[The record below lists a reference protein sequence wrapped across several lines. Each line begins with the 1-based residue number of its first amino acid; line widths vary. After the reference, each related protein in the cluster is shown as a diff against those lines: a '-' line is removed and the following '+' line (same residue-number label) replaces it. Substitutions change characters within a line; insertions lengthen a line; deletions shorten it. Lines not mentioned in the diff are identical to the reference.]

1 MEREL
6 DFIPWKLF
14 GGTEGCERQML
25 RFGSEE
31 TLGYEE
37 EFPISCVVIR
47 PSAPKFAEALSHRD
61 FLGALMNLGIERDVL
76 GDIIVRDS
84 VGYVFCEDAMAAYL
98 ADNITQVRHTVMTT
112 EVTKE
117 CPGQAAPQ
125 FLEEEFVVSS
135 NRCDAIIGRQ
145 YDRNSGILKSG
156 DIVSVRGFGKFVFRG
171 FLQETKKGRIRVGI
185 ARYV

>member
-1 MEREL
+1 
-6 DFIPWKLF
+6 
-14 GGTEGCERQML
+14 
-25 RFGSEE
+25 
-31 TLGYEE
+31 
-37 EFPISCVVIR
+37 
-47 PSAPKFAEALSHRD
+47 
-61 FLGALMNLGIERDVL
+61 MNLGIERDVL

-98 ADNITQVRHTVMTT
+98 TDNITKVRHTVMTT

-117 CPGQAAPQ
+117 CPKQAAPQ

-135 NRCDAIIGRQ
+135 NRCDAIIAKAYKLSRTQSTELFRAGKIFVNGRQ

-156 DIVSVRGFGKFVFRG
+156 DIVSVRGSGKFVFRG